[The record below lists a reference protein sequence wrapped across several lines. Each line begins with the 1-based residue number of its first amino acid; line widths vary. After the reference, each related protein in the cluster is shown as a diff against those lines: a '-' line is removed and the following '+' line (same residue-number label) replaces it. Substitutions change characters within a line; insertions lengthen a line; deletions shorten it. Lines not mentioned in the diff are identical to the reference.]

1 MQSGTALPR
10 GSPRAAPS
18 RALTSAAARPGHSR
32 ASSSSSAR
40 RCGQPLP
47 AILLL
52 AWRPA
57 ELSPAPELCPR
68 PARGFWPR
76 GCRLAP
82 SSALPAPWGGD
93 RDSASRGGAVRAAPL
108 PPSLPPPRVSP
119 AWGTAGSRRPS
130 ALSGRS
136 ASEEPGAFPPGTE
149 VSGAGAAPGGST

>member
-108 PPSLPPPRVSP
+108 PPSLPPPPRVSCLGHCWQP
-119 AWGTAGSRRPS
+119 SSVRPER
-130 ALSGRS
+130 AQR
-136 ASEEPGAFPPGTE
+136 ERGARGFP
-149 VSGAGAAPGGST
+149 SWN